1 MALTAKDLK
10 NAILQMAMEGK
21 LVEQRLEEGT
31 GQELFDSVQ
40 IRQKVVSLEKQ
51 KPVIPSDLGEYS
63 FNIPESWKWCRIGD
77 LFEHNTG
84 KALNSSNK
92 TGKLYEYITTSNVF
106 WNRFELKKL
115 RTMLYKDD
123 ELERCSVRKGDLLVL
138 EGGDI
143 GRAAIWNFDYPMRIQ
158 NHIHKLRPYGE
169 ISVEFFYYVF
179 RYYKFAGLID
189 GKGIGIQGLSTKALH
204 NLVVPLP
211 PLAEQKRIVAKI
223 ESILPSLDAFEKAQ
237 TKLDELN
244 ASYKEGLKKSILQY
258 AMEGKL
264 VSQDP
269 REEPASALLDRIQ
282 EEKKKLIKEKKI
294 KADKNESVI
303 FRRNGFFY
311 ERIDKE
317 EKCID
322 DEIPFKIPESW
333 EWTRLKN
340 IASTQLGKA
349 LNTSK
354 DQGELVPYLC
364 SINVYWNTIDVSQV
378 KKARFSV
385 DEKKKFSVQPGDIFV
400 VEGGDAGRTAIW
412 EGKDQVYYQN
422 ALHRVRFLPNAIVPL
437 FFVFLMKTYKGL
449 GLLGGKSKGMT
460 IQHFV
465 KHELDALL
473 LPLPPLA
480 EQKRI
485 VATIKTIFAVLDGN

>member
-1 MALTAKDLK
+1 M
-10 NAILQMAMEGK
+10 
-21 LVEQRLEEGT
+21 
-31 GQELFDSVQ
+31 Q
-40 IRQKVVSLEKQ
+40 IST
-51 KPVIPSDLGEYS
+51 LGEYS

-158 NHIHKLRPYGE
+158 NHIHKLRPYGQ

-269 REEPASALLDRIQ
+269 MEEPASALLDRIQ

-311 ERIDKE
+311 ERIGKE

-322 DEIPFKIPESW
+322 DEIPFEIPESW
-333 EWTRLKN
+333 SVCRLSSV
-340 IASTQLGKA
+340 ISLLSGQDLVP
-349 LNTSK
+349 SK
-354 DQGELVPYLC
+354 YNADEKGVPYLTGASNFSSKGLLINRWTTSPTSLAQRGDILLTCKGTVGAMCFCDIESAHIARQIMAIRC
-364 SINVYWNTIDVSQV
+364 STVDPQFIFYFVLTKVKSLQ
-378 KKARFSV
+378 KKAKSLI
-385 DEKKKFSVQPGDIFV
+385 PGIERKNV
-400 VEGGDAGRTAIW
+400 L
-412 EGKDQVYYQN
+412 N
-422 ALHRVRFLPNAIVPL
+422 
-437 FFVFLMKTYKGL
+437 
-449 GLLGGKSKGMT
+449 
-460 IQHFV
+460 
-465 KHELDALL
+465 LL

>member
-1 MALTAKDLK
+1 MSLTAKDLK

-21 LVEQRLEEGT
+21 LVEQRPEEGTGEELFNQIQKETKSPASNSKSNKSPNSFNIQSDEIPFDIPTSWKWVKSSWILSNIQYGYNGSGIDKGTYRFLRITDIQNGKVNWSSIPFTNIASEEAENYQVKKNDIFIARTGGTIGKSFLLREEKENTIFAGYLIRFQCKDTRIAPYLSWFLNSPFYWRQVEDKKAGTGQPNINGKSLANLLIPLPPLAEQKRIVAKIEELMPLVDRYERAFNELNELNEAFPIDMEKSILQLAMKGKLVEQKPGEGT

-40 IRQKVVSLEKQ
+40 IRKKVVSLEKQ
-51 KPVIPSDLGEYS
+51 KPVISSDLGEYS

-143 GRAAIWNFDYPMRIQ
+143 GRAAIWDFDYPMRIQ

-223 ESILPSLDAFEKAQ
+223 E
-237 TKLDELN
+237 ELMP
-244 ASYKEGLKKSILQY
+244 LI
-258 AMEGKL
+258 GKL
-264 VSQDP
+264 
-269 REEPASALLDRIQ
+269 AS
-282 EEKKKLIKEKKI
+282 
-294 KADKNESVI
+294 
-303 FRRNGFFY
+303 
-311 ERIDKE
+311 
-317 EKCID
+317 
-322 DEIPFKIPESW
+322 
-333 EWTRLKN
+333 
-340 IASTQLGKA
+340 
-349 LNTSK
+349 
-354 DQGELVPYLC
+354 
-364 SINVYWNTIDVSQV
+364 
-378 KKARFSV
+378 
-385 DEKKKFSVQPGDIFV
+385 
-400 VEGGDAGRTAIW
+400 
-412 EGKDQVYYQN
+412 
-422 ALHRVRFLPNAIVPL
+422 
-437 FFVFLMKTYKGL
+437 
-449 GLLGGKSKGMT
+449 KS
-460 IQHFV
+460 
-465 KHELDALL
+465 
-473 LPLPPLA
+473 
-480 EQKRI
+480 
-485 VATIKTIFAVLDGN
+485 